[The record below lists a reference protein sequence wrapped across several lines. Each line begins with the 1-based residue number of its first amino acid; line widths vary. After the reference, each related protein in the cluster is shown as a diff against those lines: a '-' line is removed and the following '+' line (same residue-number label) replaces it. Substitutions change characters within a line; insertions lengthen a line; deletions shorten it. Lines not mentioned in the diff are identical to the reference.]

1 MTGVDQLRVLIEA
14 RVGKLR
20 IRQARC
26 NGSCNGECNHG
37 VIAIGHDEKPLWI
50 VVVADELDEIND
62 QFSGV
67 MAGLEDPDW
76 AETAEYG
83 IVLHGMTW
91 PKLNPATAVRQALQF
106 GADPDWML
114 DVPLEQLWR
123 LRGVVFGDDITR
135 VPIAIANC
143 RAYARHRQ

>member
-1 MTGVDQLRVLIEA
+1 MSILTEA
-14 RVGKLR
+14 RVGALR
-20 IRQARC
+20 VRSARC
-26 NGSCNGECNHG
+26 NGDCGGTCNHG
-37 VIAIGHDEKPLWI
+37 IIAVGHGEKPLW
-50 VVVADELDEIND
+50 VTVVADELDEIHG

-67 MAGLEDPDW
+67 LAGLEDPDW
-76 AETAEYG
+76 QETAEYG

-91 PKLNPATAVRQALQF
+91 PKLDAPNAVRQVVQF
-106 GADPDWML
+106 GSDPDWIL
-114 DVPLEQLWR
+114 EVPLEQLWR